1 MADVVTLAGDTT
13 ITTMIGNYYDHVFL
27 ERLEANLVY
36 DKYGEQRPLPENQG
50 NTIVWHRL
58 LNPSAGYVI
67 TDGASPAASAVSAAK
82 VSATLV
88 YYGDVKAISD
98 QVTAT
103 AVCPVVEETV
113 QALGYAAA
121 LTKDNLIS
129 TAIGFGT
136 YASANITNAASVT
149 NVSVYSQGFPVMDTN
164 TANASNPYWPNV
176 SGQTTPLSAG
186 LFSTIA
192 SIGSIRAAVTQL
204 KTLNAI
210 PFEDNLYKGI
220 VHPTVSDQIRRDST
234 FPTWMAYNNLQAMTK
249 GKLGVIERVDFEET
263 SQAMTSDVKA
273 SAWNTGFTSGGGTL
287 IGTLIFGKG
296 AYGVTKL
303 GAKDA
308 KINVITGADKSDVL
322 NQRTYVGYKLA
333 MAAKILNASAGV
345 IVTYFKQTAP

>member
-1 MADVVTLAGDTT
+1 MADVPTTAGDTT
-13 ITTMIGNYYDHVFL
+13 ISTMIGNYYDHVFL

-58 LNPSAGYVI
+58 NNPSPGYVI
-67 TDGASPAASAVSAAK
+67 TDGSTPAASAVSATK
-82 VSATLV
+82 VSAVLV

-103 AVCPVVEETV
+103 AVCPVVEETI

-129 TAIGFGT
+129 LSIGYGT
-136 YASANITNAASVT
+136 EASTGVTNAASAT
-149 NVSVYSQGFPVMDTN
+149 NVSVFSQGFPIMEGNQNLV
-164 TANASNPYWPNV
+164 SWPNT
-176 SGQTTPLSAG
+176 SGSVTPLNAG
-186 LFSTIA
+186 YYSTIA
-192 SIGSIRAAVTQL
+192 TIAHVRQCVTHL
-204 KTLNAI
+204 KNMNAI
-210 PFEDNLYKGI
+210 PFENNLYKGI

-234 FPTWMAYNNLQAMTK
+234 FPTWMAYSNLQAMTK

-263 SQAMTSDVKA
+263 SQSIYSNVRA
-273 SAWNTGFTSGGGTL
+273 SAWNTGYTSGGGSL
-287 IGTLIFGKG
+287 LGTLIFGKG

-308 KINVITGADKSDVL
+308 KINVVTGADKSDPL

-333 MAAKILNASAGV
+333 MAAKILNPSAG
-345 IVTYFKQTAP
+345 IILTYFKQLAP